1 MQRISCALKP
11 LKVQSIKVSN
21 MTVPIR
27 QRMTMQIFEAIA
39 RCCVCDTFEY
49 KSLYFSDVLFGFG
62 SSRPILS
69 ACRLRCDILADDM
82 LHLRYFYLFLSE
94 LRWQSF

>member
-1 MQRISCALKP
+1 MQRIACASKP

-27 QRMTMQIFEAIA
+27 QRMTMQIFDVIA

-49 KSLYFSDVLFGFG
+49 KSLYFSEVLFGFG
-62 SSRPILS
+62 FSRPIMS
-69 ACRLRCDILADDM
+69 ACRLGVLYWQTICCIYDI
-82 LHLRYFYLFLSE
+82 FIYLY
-94 LRWQSF
+94 QN

>member
-1 MQRISCALKP
+1 
-11 LKVQSIKVSN
+11 

-27 QRMTMQIFEAIA
+27 QRMTMQIFDVIA

-62 SSRPILS
+62 FSRPIMS
-69 ACRLRCDILADDM
+69 ACRLGYVILADDM
-82 LHLRYFYLFLSE
+82 LYLRYFHLLISE
-94 LRWQSF
+94 LRWQSL